1 MVKEA
6 NAPIPAQKTNKTISK
21 IDINKLI
28 SKAQSYYGDKEK
40 NRALQM
46 STGNSISR
54 PNKDSDFVCW
64 KGSHWETLTG
74 VRGIPFG
81 RVVQIA
87 GRPDSGKSSH
97 AMAFM
102 KAAQDQN
109 VLVILWDAENK
120 FSAHR
125 FDHYFHGVS
134 DQLLI
139 TTSKMILEGGD
150 NVEKLI
156 SAAKEQ
162 DPFCKILI
170 VWDSVGGT
178 LAANEGEDSLTNS
191 KQMAAAS
198 KENGAVLRGW
208 IRLMEKYKNKE
219 TNEENIAVLL
229 INQVYANI
237 GSVGQKESG
246 GQKIE
251 FYSSIILQLT
261 RKEDLTKI
269 KDGMKIKTGIVSRAK
284 VKKNHLFEGEY
295 SIAELDLVVSAGGI
309 DLLSKKKIKGSVGK
323 TSWEDP
329 GNGELE
335 EVDE

>member
-1 MVKEA
+1 MAKQSELAKAEA
-6 NAPIPAQKTNKTISK
+6 
-21 IDINKLI
+21 LI
-28 SKAQSYYGDKEK
+28 SKRPTIDLAKLIEKARSYYGDKEQSL
-40 NRALQM
+40 ALQI

-54 PNKDSDFVCW
+54 PNKDDDFVCW
-64 KGSHWETLTG
+64 KGGHWETLTG

-120 FSAHR
+120 FSATR
-125 FDHYFHGVS
+125 FDKFFGGNS
-134 DQLLI
+134 ANLAI

-150 NVEKLI
+150 NVEKTI
-156 SAAKEQ
+156 HAAKEQ
-162 DPFCKILI
+162 DPNCKILI

-178 LAANEGEDSLTNS
+178 LAANEEENSMKDS

-198 KENGAVLRGW
+198 KENGTVLRGW

-219 TNEENIAVLL
+219 TNEENIAILL

-237 GSVGQKESG
+237 GSHGQKESG
-246 GQKIE
+246 GQKVE
-251 FYSSIILQLT
+251 FYSSIILQTT
-261 RKEDLTKI
+261 RKEDVCRI
-269 KDGMKIKTGIVSRAK
+269 KNGVKIKTGIVSRVK
-284 VKKNHLFEGEY
+284 VKKNHLFDGEF
-295 SIAELDLVVSAGGI
+295 SIAEMDVVISAGSI
-309 DLLSKKKIKGSVGK
+309 DLLSKKKIKKKVEAGYG
-323 TSWEDP
+323 DD
-329 GNGELE
+329 NGEIE
-335 EVDE
+335 EDVEE